1 MEAFGKKVVQLRFVI
16 LAAAL
21 LLLIPSII
29 GYNNTRI
36 NYDVLTYLPDSI
48 DTIKGQNILKDDFGT
63 GGFSLVIF
71 EGMSDQEIAK
81 TEAKFKQIDHVKN
94 VIWYDDLADL
104 TIPKEMIPSDIYKA
118 FNSGDATLM
127 AVFFDTSTSSDE
139 TMNAITQMR
148 KVAKKQCYVSGMS
161 AMVTDLKNLTE
172 QEEPTYVGLAVL
184 LSCIAMMIF
193 MDSYVVPLIFLA
205 NIGIA
210 IIWNLGSNFFF
221 GEISF
226 ITQALA
232 AVLQL
237 AVTMDYSIFLW
248 HSFEEQISLFPDDPK
263 KAMAKAIAA
272 TVTSVTGSSITTVA
286 GFIAMCFM
294 TFRLG
299 LDLGVVM
306 AKGVILGVI
315 SCVTVLPALILIF
328 RKLIEKTRHRNIL
341 PDMHKLAHYI
351 IDHRV
356 IFIIVF
362 IVVWFPASYGYNH
375 LQTYYDM
382 GSRLP
387 KTLEYSVARD
397 KMDKEFKT
405 GATHMILAKKDLS
418 TRDAHDMIDGISD
431 IKGVKNVI
439 AMDSF
444 VGAMVPKEMIPD
456 SIKDQL
462 QSGKYQL
469 MIINSQYQ
477 TGTPKVN
484 AQITRI
490 NRVMKRYDKSALLIG
505 EAPCTK
511 DLITIANHDFNVVNA
526 VSIAM
531 IFIII
536 ALVLQSITLPIILV
550 AVIEFAIF
558 INLGIPFY
566 THTTLVFIASICIS
580 TIQLG
585 ATVDY
590 AILMTTRYKTERFGG
605 KNKHDAIETA
615 LAFAIPSVIVSAASF
630 FAATF
635 GVALYSNID
644 IISSLC
650 TLLARGALISMLS
663 VIFIL
668 PSLLMIFDGV
678 IIRTSK
684 GFINKEKVGLG
695 MRKAKAGNETQVFS
709 DIESLP
715 AHASVQ
721 AEADAPHQPSTDSD
735 QKASS
740 DDRKDPD
747 DDTRIFDPHA
757 FKK

>member
-1 MEAFGKKVVQLRFVI
+1 
-16 LAAAL
+16 
-21 LLLIPSII
+21 
-29 GYNNTRI
+29 
-36 NYDVLTYLPDSI
+36 
-48 DTIKGQNILKDDFGT
+48 
-63 GGFSLVIF
+63 
-71 EGMSDQEIAK
+71 
-81 TEAKFKQIDHVKN
+81 
-94 VIWYDDLADL
+94 
-104 TIPKEMIPSDIYKA
+104 
-118 FNSGDATLM
+118 
-127 AVFFDTSTSSDE
+127 
-139 TMNAITQMR
+139 
-148 KVAKKQCYVSGMS
+148 
-161 AMVTDLKNLTE
+161 
-172 QEEPTYVGLAVL
+172 
-184 LSCIAMMIF
+184 
-193 MDSYVVPLIFLA
+193 
-205 NIGIA
+205 
-210 IIWNLGSNFFF
+210 
-221 GEISF
+221 
-226 ITQALA
+226 
-232 AVLQL
+232 
-237 AVTMDYSIFLW
+237 
-248 HSFEEQISLFPDDPK
+248 
-263 KAMAKAIAA
+263 
-272 TVTSVTGSSITTVA
+272 
-286 GFIAMCFM
+286 
-294 TFRLG
+294 
-299 LDLGVVM
+299 
-306 AKGVILGVI
+306 
-315 SCVTVLPALILIF
+315 
-328 RKLIEKTRHRNIL
+328 
-341 PDMHKLAHYI
+341 
-351 IDHRV
+351 
-356 IFIIVF
+356 
-362 IVVWFPASYGYNH
+362 
-375 LQTYYDM
+375 
-382 GSRLP
+382 
-387 KTLEYSVARD
+387 
-397 KMDKEFKT
+397 
-405 GATHMILAKKDLS
+405 
-418 TRDAHDMIDGISD
+418 
-431 IKGVKNVI
+431 
-439 AMDSF
+439 
-444 VGAMVPKEMIPD
+444 
-456 SIKDQL
+456 
-462 QSGKYQL
+462 

-490 NRVMKRYDKSALLIG
+490 NRVMKHYDKSALLIG

-735 QKASS
+735 QGASS

>member
-63 GGFSLVIF
+63 GAFSLVIF
-71 EGMSDQEIAK
+71 DGMSDQQIAK

-94 VIWYDDLADL
+94 VIWYDDVADL
-104 TIPKEMIPSDIYKA
+104 TIPKEMIPSDVYKA
-118 FNSGDATLM
+118 FNSGDSTLM

-139 TMNAITQMR
+139 TMNAISQMR
-148 KVAKKQCYVSGMS
+148 KVAKKQCYISGMS

-184 LSCIAMMIF
+184 LSCVAMMIF

-248 HSFEEQISLFPDDPK
+248 HSFEEQISLYPGDPK

-328 RKLIEKTRHRNIL
+328 RKLIEKTRHCNVL
-341 PDMHKLAHYI
+341 PDMRKLAHQI
-351 IDHRV
+351 INHRV
-356 IFIIVF
+356 VFIIIFIVI
-362 IVVWFPASYGYNH
+362 WFPASYGYH
-375 LQTYYDM
+375 HIQTYYDM
-382 GSRLP
+382 GSKLP
-387 KTLEYSVARD
+387 KTLEYSIARD
-397 KMDKEFKT
+397 KMDKDFKT

-418 TRDAHDMIDGISD
+418 TRDAHDMIDGINN

-490 NRVMKRYDKSALLIG
+490 NRVMKHYDKSALLIG

-735 QKASS
+735 QGASS

>member
-16 LAAAL
+16 LAVAL

-29 GYNNTRI
+29 GYNSTRI

-48 DTIKGQNILKDDFGT
+48 DTIKGQNILENKFGT

-71 EGMSDQEIAK
+71 EGMSDQDIAK

-94 VIWYDDLADL
+94 VIWYDDVADL

-118 FNSGDATLM
+118 FNSGDATMM

-139 TMNAITQMR
+139 TMNAITKMR
-148 KVAKKQCYVSGMS
+148 RVARNQCYISGSS
-161 AMVTDLKNLTE
+161 AMVTDLKNLAE
-172 QEEPTYVGLAVL
+172 QEEPIYVGIAVL
-184 LSCIAMMIF
+184 LSLITMMIF
-193 MDSYVVPLIFLA
+193 MDSYIVPLIFLA

-210 IIWNLGSNFFF
+210 IIWNLGSNIFF

-226 ITQALA
+226 ITQCLA

-248 HSFEEQISLFPDDPK
+248 HSYEEQISLNPSDPK
-263 KAMAKAIAA
+263 AAMAKAIAA
-272 TVTSVTGSSITTVA
+272 TITSVTGSSITTVA

-299 LDLGVVM
+299 LDLGIVM

-328 RKLIEKTRHRNIL
+328 RRLIEKTRHRNVL
-341 PDMHKLAHYI
+341 PDMHSLAHKI
-351 IDHRV
+351 IDHRAV
-356 IFIIVF
+356 FIIIFIVL
-362 IVVWFPASYGYNH
+362 WFPASYGYNH

-382 GSRLP
+382 GARLP
-387 KTLEYSVARD
+387 KNLGYTMARE
-397 KMDKEFKT
+397 KMDKEFNT
-405 GATHMILAKKDLS
+405 GATHMILAKKNLS
-418 TRDAHDMIDGISD
+418 TRDAHDMIDGIKD
-431 IKGVKNVI
+431 VKGVKNVI

-444 VGAMVPKEMIPD
+444 VGAMVPKQMIPD
-456 SIKDQL
+456 SIKSQL
-462 QSGKYQL
+462 ESGKYQL

-484 AQITRI
+484 KQITQI
-490 NRVMKRYDKSALLIG
+490 NKVMKRYDKTAMLIG

-531 IFIII
+531 IFVII

-590 AILMTTRYKTERFGG
+590 AILMTTRYKTERYGG

-635 GVALYSNID
+635 GVAVYSNID

-650 TLLARGALISMLS
+650 TLLARGAIISMLS

-678 IIRTSK
+678 IIKTSR

-695 MRKAKAGNETQVFS
+695 MRKADDGHETQVFS
-709 DIESLP
+709 EIETLP
-715 AHASVQ
+715 SHPFDQDVTNPTPTDPEPDDSSGG
-721 AEADAPHQPSTDSD
+721 PH
-735 QKASS
+735 
-740 DDRKDPD
+740 DPD
-747 DDTRIFDPHA
+747 DDTRIFIPGSS
-757 FKK
+757 K

>member
-184 LSCIAMMIF
+184 LSCVAMMIF

-315 SCVTVLPALILIF
+315 SCITVLPALILIF
-328 RKLIEKTRHRNIL
+328 RKLIEKTRHRNVL

-531 IFIII
+531 IFVII

-590 AILMTTRYKTERFGG
+590 AILMTTRYKTERYGG

-695 MRKAKAGNETQVFS
+695 MRKSGNETQVFS

-721 AEADAPHQPSTDSD
+721 TDTAHQPPTDSD
-735 QKASS
+735 QGGSS
-740 DDRKDPD
+740 EDQKDPD